1 MTLFNPQEHRS
12 PATNGHA
19 AAAAEPASA
28 HDIKYRQDAANYVAA
43 MVAELR
49 QLSGKAGFDKL
60 VAALDAAYY
69 EAYSLMGP
77 RSAAPSPGQPE
88 KISDRVEPTGS

>member
-1 MTLFNPQEHRS
+1 MTIFTPQEHLS

-19 AAAAEPASA
+19 GAPEPASER
-28 HDIKYRQDAANYVAA
+28 DIKYRQDAANYVAA

-69 EAYSLMGP
+69 EAYSLMGGRASAP
-77 RSAAPSPGQPE
+77 SAAQPE

>member
-49 QLSGKAGFDKL
+49 QLSGKAGFDK
-60 VAALDAAYY
+60 
-69 EAYSLMGP
+69 
-77 RSAAPSPGQPE
+77 RWAPYPQA
-88 KISDRVEPTGS
+88 

>member
-1 MTLFNPQEHRS
+1 MTIFTPQEQMS

-19 AAAAEPASA
+19 AAAEPASER
-28 HDIKYRQDAANYVAA
+28 DIKYRQDAANYVAA

-49 QLSGKAGFDKL
+49 QLSGKAGFEKL

-69 EAYSLMGP
+69 EAYTLMGA
-77 RSAAPSPGQPE
+77 RGAAPSAAQPE
-88 KISDRVEPTGS
+88 KISDRVEPNGS

>member
-1 MTLFNPQEHRS
+1 MTIFTPQQQLS
-12 PATNGHA
+12 PAANGH

-28 HDIKYRQDAANYVAA
+28 HEIKYRQDAANYVAA

-49 QLSGKAGFDKL
+49 QLSGKAGFEKL

-69 EAYSLMGP
+69 EAYSLMGARP
-77 RSAAPSPGQPE
+77 AAPSADQPE
-88 KISDRVEPTGS
+88 KISDRMEPNGS